1 MFVRR
6 YFIFSNMNQLHF
18 HHLYHNFH
26 LPKNIWFQVWT
37 GFCSQH
43 IFDDFQ
49 SGKFGFWL
57 LWRFLPAGGKTE
69 ARTSRPAILARSS
82 IPDWVPPQRLSS
94 LNWFQSPVETGFG
107 RVHARVFKRDRKWW
121 RAAEP
126 SDTKTQNLSST
137 QPWTNRQRNSVVFG
151 GSSPFLMFSL
161 KISLCIQIGE
171 RKFVHIYKNT
181 RTDFLGFKHWGLH
194 LKTLVFHGSF
204 PHLSIPCWNV
214 TFEEVWQHSGSEM
227 GLCGLSGPL
236 FPLAAGVQSY
246 VCKKYTQIKN

>member
-1 MFVRR
+1 
-6 YFIFSNMNQLHF
+6 MNQLHF
-18 HHLYHNFH
+18 HHLYHIFH

-49 SGKFGFWL
+49 SWKFGFWL

-121 RAAEP
+121 RAAEL
-126 SDTKTQNLSST
+126 SDTKTLNLSST
-137 QPWTNRQRNSVVFG
+137 QLWTNRQGNSVVFG

-161 KISLCIQIGE
+161 KISLCI
-171 RKFVHIYKNT
+171 
-181 RTDFLGFKHWGLH
+181 
-194 LKTLVFHGSF
+194 
-204 PHLSIPCWNV
+204 
-214 TFEEVWQHSGSEM
+214 
-227 GLCGLSGPL
+227 
-236 FPLAAGVQSY
+236 
-246 VCKKYTQIKN
+246 